1 MISVN
6 TIILG
11 GNLGADPEER
21 RTASGKLVCNF
32 RLATNRWDSRTE
44 ESTADWHSIV
54 VYDKQAENCAKYLRK
69 GSPVLVE
76 GRLAQREWDG
86 PDGKKRTTFEV
97 IANRVTFLGTGRG
110 AVPERLEVA
119 AERPPQREGRPFAT
133 DAVPF

>member
-6 TIILG
+6 SIILG

-32 RLATNRWDSRTE
+32 RIATNRWDARAE
-44 ESTADWHSIV
+44 ETTADWHSIV
-54 VYDKQAENCAKYLRK
+54 VYDKHAEPCVKFLRK

-76 GRLAQREWDG
+76 GRLAQREWEG
-86 PDGKKRTTFEV
+86 QDGKKRTTYEV
-97 IANRVTFLGTGRG
+97 IANRVSFLGTGRG
-110 AVPERLEVA
+110 AAPERLEVVA
-119 AERPPQREGRPFAT
+119 DKAQQRDARPFVA